1 VLIAIF
7 IGFIALVIKF
17 RIEENRELKTERF
30 ARRDAHGGYLGP
42 AQSIDDFNGALDT
55 LQVHY
60 IDRTATN

>member
-1 VLIAIF
+1 M
-7 IGFIALVIKF
+7 IKF